1 MTTTVLAFGHL
12 PKFHGGRQQSGL
24 ANAMWAIA
32 TNMADSDTS
41 FSVAFCATDVF
52 AKSIR
57 SGGLTV
63 LGWTKTA
70 LLAGMLRAPLRSF
83 GLVGRM
89 IGPCWKYRLPL
100 LRTALRALHLQQAL
114 ARIEPDYL
122 HLHGCE
128 SVALL
133 DAGVFDPANTIVTIH
148 GMFGKAGP
156 QNLCEMEQ
164 ALNRQP
170 LRLLAFVSSKIG
182 KEWRETFGRPA
193 PHVEVI
199 PNAFDRQAFFLAK
212 GEAKQKGGVKGIYRL
227 VTVGSV
233 CDRKGQNR
241 VVEAILRLKSSGA
254 PYEVDFTMI
263 GSSVPEEDA
272 GDLVRQAANAGV
284 AVHHIP
290 YLSPSELRD
299 QLRLADFM
307 ILPASNEGFGL
318 VFLESIACGVPV
330 VLPKEL
336 PICDEP
342 DLISAANAVLL
353 ESASADAVFTFL
365 ASLPEHSFLDTTVAG
380 SLPDGSW
387 QDVGARY
394 RSLLAGPFKG

>member
-12 PKFHGGRQQSGL
+12 PKFHGGRQQTGL

-32 TNMADSDTS
+32 TNMADSDS
-41 FSVAFCATDVF
+41 GLRVAFCATDVF
-52 AKSIR
+52 AR
-57 SGGLTV
+57 STQIGGLTV
-63 LGWTKTA
+63 LGWTKA
-70 LLAGMLRAPLRSF
+70 SLLAGVLRAPLRSL
-83 GLVGRM
+83 GLVGRL
-89 IGPCWKYRLPL
+89 IHPCRKYRLPL

-114 ARIEPDYL
+114 SRTRPDYL

-133 DAGVFDPANTIVTIH
+133 EAGIFDPAKTFVTIH

-156 QNLCEMEQ
+156 RNLCDMEQ

-170 LRLLAFVSSKIG
+170 LRLLAFVTSNIA
-182 KEWRETFGRPA
+182 KEWRETFGHPA
-193 PHVEVI
+193 AAVEII
-199 PNAFDRQAFFLAK
+199 PNAFDRNAFFLAK
-212 GEAKQKGGVKGIYRL
+212 GEAKQKGGIKTVYRL

-241 VVEAILRLKSSGA
+241 VVEAILRLKASGA
-254 PYEVDFTMI
+254 PYQVDFTMI
-263 GSSVPEEDA
+263 GSSIPEDVA
-272 GDLVRQAANAGV
+272 SNLVLLAAKEGV
-284 AVHHIP
+284 QINHLP
-290 YLSPSELRD
+290 YLSPPELRA
-299 QLRLADFM
+299 QLTLADYM
-307 ILPASNEGFGL
+307 ILPTSNEGFGL

-330 VLPKEL
+330 VLPKDL

-342 DLISAANAVLL
+342 DLISTANAVLL
-353 ESASADAVFTFL
+353 DSASADAVFAFL
-365 ASLPEHSFLDTTVAG
+365 ADLPAHSFLDTNVAA

-394 RSLLAGPFKG
+394 RTLLAPHA